1 MNGSESICFSV
12 FLCKFRLACKPM
24 TFFYCCLF
32 FPLFSTNLKAQLVRA
47 VPDSMPVLGKDR
59 QPVYERAEITG
70 RNQLGTVYALPQD
83 RMPALRPDTTVTSR
97 MPVHGSKQFRMMNR
111 IQSLPPQRFGDSMIL
126 TPYGPRKLV
135 VPK

>member
-1 MNGSESICFSV
+1 M
-12 FLCKFRLACKPM
+12 K
-24 TFFYCCLF
+24 FFYCCLF
-32 FPLFSTNLKAQLVRA
+32 FPLLSTNLKAQLVRA
-47 VPDSMPVLGKDR
+47 VPDSMPVFGKYR
-59 QPVYERAEITG
+59 QPVYERAEIMG

-97 MPVHGSKQFRMMNR
+97 MPVHGAKQFRIMNR

-126 TPYGPRKLV
+126 TPYGPKKLV